1 MLHGS
6 NPPIGK
12 EETRNKGKQGG
23 YETPLPASA
32 SSTSQGLGL
41 LSAISPPS
49 SPAPTSQAVYDPHM
63 SAPHATIRS
72 YIRFS
77 PQETAS
83 KGSNI
88 DGADDETD
96 KGKGVFWAYKAAKE
110 GEIKTEE
117 LAFAARKVGD
127 REWRDVGAV
136 WEACKVDGLR
146 KAVLELAK
154 GEDVAGGE
162 GGEAQWQVQV
172 TRA

>member
-1 MLHGS
+1 
-6 NPPIGK
+6 
-12 EETRNKGKQGG
+12 
-23 YETPLPASA
+23 
-32 SSTSQGLGL
+32 
-41 LSAISPPS
+41 
-49 SPAPTSQAVYDPHM
+49 M

-77 PQETAS
+77 LQDTAS

-88 DGADDETD
+88 DGADDASD

-127 REWRDVGAV
+127 REWRDVDAV

-146 KAVLELAK
+146 KAVLELAQ
-154 GEDVAGGE
+154 GGDAAGAGG
-162 GGEAQWQVQV
+162 GGAEWQVQV